1 MKTITYHNSI
11 TLYGNK
17 FQIPT
22 IPPRSIPSSNPSAPP
37 DNKSFIKTPHVH
49 HTLSNPKPSL
59 NPESQIALHMVINTQ
74 KCSLSRICG
83 RGPALVILPGRVAIH
98 YDGTGKW
105 SPSLHQKLK
114 NLVYKCWPKAVDKF
128 SPTTDAGRLLGP
140 IEAHFRVVFEGVRPG
155 RSVATEPHSETH
167 SDHIKTSGP
176 GCTHCSSWVS
186 LLTGRIWRIL
196 NLTFSPSGVSRK
208 GGYWSRREPSSP
220 KTVRNGGRC
229 EARLVVL

>member
-1 MKTITYHNSI
+1 
-11 TLYGNK
+11 
-17 FQIPT
+17 
-22 IPPRSIPSSNPSAPP
+22 
-37 DNKSFIKTPHVH
+37 
-49 HTLSNPKPSL
+49 
-59 NPESQIALHMVINTQ
+59 MVINTQ

-229 EARLVVL
+229 EARLVVLGPRGEIGVDLTGTTGFGAGLIIFPKQQDKQMVKFICIAFWAIFS